1 MIMGDLRENV
11 IENSLWGGKM
21 SNLGGYQ
28 LLTTWAKKVGGP
40 KNLVLLLLSSGAVI
54 SATALKGGKFAVKKA
69 RKLIDLHKQEKTGL
83 TERTTLYTVSKSGK
97 SNEGLIFTAGNQF
110 RVLESDGDAILI
122 ELIGNDK
129 NQYFVAADLLKSISD
144 YK

>member
-129 NQYFVAADLLKSISD
+129 NPYFVAADLLKSISD